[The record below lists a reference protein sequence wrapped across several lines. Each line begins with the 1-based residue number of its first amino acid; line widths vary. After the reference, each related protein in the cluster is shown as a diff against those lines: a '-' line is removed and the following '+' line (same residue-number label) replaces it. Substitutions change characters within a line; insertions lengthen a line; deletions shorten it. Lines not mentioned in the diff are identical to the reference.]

1 MNGAQENARKVKI
14 SFVIAC
20 VAFACG
26 ACKQE
31 PRGTVI
37 ARVGDVELTMERART
52 HIDSSRGAADFQL
65 REYAANWTTTELLY
79 REASR
84 LGMDNT
90 PELQQQLADVRRQL
104 VTERYLAT
112 ILTGNADDIIEDSA
126 KAYFLAHG
134 KEFLVRENMIR
145 LHIMTSPSRE
155 QAGSFA
161 TSVVQRGSWGS
172 AVKAFFPD
180 SARPRGVNNDVP
192 PQYYTQSTLYPPEL
206 WKVASSLGVN
216 EVSFPVRSGESYY
229 VLQLL
234 NTAQQGKPADY
245 EIVRD
250 EVRQRIIIERK
261 RRQYADLLGTLR
273 SRYTVELLLSGVA
286 SPDSTRGPIH
296 E

>member
-1 MNGAQENARKVKI
+1 MKL
-14 SFVIAC
+14 SFVVAC
-20 VAFACG
+20 LALVCG

-31 PRGTVI
+31 PKGTVI
-37 ARVGDVELTMERART
+37 ARVGDAELTLENART
-52 HIDSSRGAADFQL
+52 HIDSSRGAAGFQL

-79 REASR
+79 REATR
-84 LGMDNT
+84 LGIDNT

-112 ILTGNADDIIEDSA
+112 ILTGNADDITEDSA
-126 KAYFLAHG
+126 KAYFLSHG
-134 KEFLVRENMIR
+134 KEFLVRENMIK

-155 QAGSFA
+155 QAGSFSA
-161 TSVVQRGSWGS
+161 SVVQKGSWAN

-180 SARPRGVNNDVP
+180 SARPRGLNNKIP

-261 RRQYADLLGTLR
+261 RKEYADLLGTLR
-273 SRYTVELLLSGVA
+273 SRYTVELLLSGA
-286 SPDSTRGPIH
+286 APPDSTQGPNH